1 MKKKFLLMGT
11 DVRQQYLK
19 EMLVNVN
26 GHTLRA
32 VWSFFCLLLY
42 SFA

>member
-19 EMLVNVN
+19 ECRTAGTSYRMDSDTDT
-26 GHTLRA
+26 G
-32 VWSFFCLLLY
+32 
-42 SFA
+42 